1 MKKIFIL
8 ILTLIM
14 VLGAVGCSNQDYEEA
29 LELYEKGNYE
39 EAQSIFAELGDYE
52 NSAEMVQD
60 CIYNRALVFLG
71 RNHVEAE
78 AEGAAYAT
86 NADGALDEWVTSD
99 TDLKEALAL
108 LESIS
113 EYKDATQLIEEVN
126 TEKNYR
132 EAKMLFEN
140 GEFDLAEPLFV
151 AVGEDYRDEA
161 YKYIAAIPLLK
172 EYANTTWKYDDGYE
186 ENGWGNTIWPTITVK
201 INAPYRIDD
210 SDTFS
215 DCDWSVYADIEIAA
229 EIVEVGGGIT
239 NFHFNYEELIPHNEA
254 DEKNQL
260 SEIFALYINDEF
272 GSTFANVPGAPYSK
286 ILLSGTTG
294 DLTLTETPYSADWNT
309 SYIYDGKSYS
319 LVKQN

>member
-260 SEIFALYINDEF
+260 SEIFA
-272 GSTFANVPGAPYSK
+272 VVHK
-286 ILLSGTTG
+286 
-294 DLTLTETPYSADWNT
+294 
-309 SYIYDGKSYS
+309 
-319 LVKQN
+319 